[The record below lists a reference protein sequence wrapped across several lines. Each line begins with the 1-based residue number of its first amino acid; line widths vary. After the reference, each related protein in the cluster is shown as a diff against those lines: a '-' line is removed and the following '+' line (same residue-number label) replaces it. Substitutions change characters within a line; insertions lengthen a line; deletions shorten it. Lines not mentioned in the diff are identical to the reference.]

1 MDLADLVLMTGV
13 IELPINKLSSASR
26 RHVSTL
32 GGITCAA
39 ISVAAFAHEAASFAR

>member
-1 MDLADLVLMTGV
+1 LALMTAF
-13 IELPINKLSSASR
+13 IALPINKLSSASE